1 MQLEKRRRTQ
11 RPGKRLEASLNP
23 RSEAFR
29 IESSYSENCHNQNA
43 FSINATTD
51 GGVNISF
58 LIDTGADISI
68 LPSTRF
74 VPDETNH
81 RKQLV
86 SANNSAIRYI
96 GQKTMS
102 IIIPGF
108 YNPFNWSFA
117 VADVIRPIIGADFLA
132 HYGISVSCAQR
143 KIFQIDTKELSETQ
157 PVNISEI
164 ENYQQQITKMD
175 QKQTKPNSEIQM
187 KIETNGP
194 PVAQRQRRLFGSKLE
209 ATKSEF
215 KRLLNEGTIRP
226 SKSEWASPLV
236 VVKKKRRN
244 LETMWRLPCP

>member
-1 MQLEKRRRTQ
+1 MQLEKRRRPQ

-117 VADVIRPIIGADFLA
+117 VADVI
-132 HYGISVSCAQR
+132 
-143 KIFQIDTKELSETQ
+143 
-157 PVNISEI
+157 
-164 ENYQQQITKMD
+164 
-175 QKQTKPNSEIQM
+175 
-187 KIETNGP
+187 
-194 PVAQRQRRLFGSKLE
+194 
-209 ATKSEF
+209 
-215 KRLLNEGTIRP
+215 
-226 SKSEWASPLV
+226 
-236 VVKKKRRN
+236 
-244 LETMWRLPCP
+244 